1 MSLFR
6 SLQTFDHSKLK
17 FSHKI
22 KHLSLCPLSPKCGTL
37 RHELTWSHYLM
48 LHVIMKK
55 GILTD
60 AFLMFY
66 SSPDV
71 RRMMLVA
78 PRVKRVPSSMMRRSL
93 GLSSTLSTKVPV
105 LLLLSFRVY
114 FKAPR
119 LSRLTVMVQ

>member
-1 MSLFR
+1 
-6 SLQTFDHSKLK
+6 
-17 FSHKI
+17 
-22 KHLSLCPLSPKCGTL
+22 
-37 RHELTWSHYLM
+37 
-48 LHVIMKK
+48 MKK

-93 GLSSTLSTKVPV
+93 GLSSKLSTKVPV

-114 FKAPR
+114 FNAPR